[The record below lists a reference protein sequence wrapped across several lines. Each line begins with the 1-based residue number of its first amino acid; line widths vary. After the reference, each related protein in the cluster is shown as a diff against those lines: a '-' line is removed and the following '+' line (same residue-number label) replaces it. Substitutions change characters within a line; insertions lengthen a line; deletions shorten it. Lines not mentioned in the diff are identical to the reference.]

1 MALYSINQLGEHTL
15 IGLWKIEEN
24 YEELIE
30 QLFMFEQE
38 NFSNNTRNLHWV
50 ATRVL
55 LQNLLMKLG
64 INEKQIL
71 KKHNNG
77 KPYLHN
83 SSIDISLSHSGDFA
97 AVMISSNRQIGIDI
111 EIISEKITRLAHK
124 FVNDFE
130 FENINEEYKIEQ
142 LYFIWSAKESI
153 FKFYG
158 KGELDF
164 KENMSLDL
172 KYYSPKQDG
181 LVPAR
186 LNKGEYS
193 ADLWIAYSMI
203 ENQYVLT
210 WISDKG

>member
-1 MALYSINQLGEHTL
+1 MPLYSINQISDHTL
-15 IGLWKIEEN
+15 IGLWKINES
-24 YEELIE
+24 YQELIE

-55 LQNLLMKLG
+55 LQNLLIKLG
-64 INEKQIL
+64 INDKQIL
-71 KKHNNG
+71 KKHANG

-97 AVMISSNRQIGIDI
+97 AVMISSTQQIGIDI
-111 EIISEKITRLAHK
+111 EIITEKITRLAPK
-124 FVNDFE
+124 FVNSFE
-130 FENINEEYKIEQ
+130 FEHIIEEHKIKQ
-142 LYFIWSAKESI
+142 FYFIWSAKESI

-172 KYYSPKQDG
+172 RHFSPNQDG
-181 LVPAR
+181 VVPAR
-186 LNKGEYS
+186 LSKADYI
-193 ADLWIAYSMI
+193 ADLWIAYSII

-210 WISDKG
+210 WIKTV